1 MFSLLDGFGTRG
13 EKRKLSVSRPSMS
26 SQELMISGGSERR
39 GLRVKRE
46 GGGGVVVVGGSRV
59 LRRP

>member
-1 MFSLLDGFGTRG
+1 
-13 EKRKLSVSRPSMS
+13 MS
-26 SQELMISGGSERR
+26 SQELMISGDSERG

-46 GGGGVVVVGGSRV
+46 GGGGVVAGGGSRV

>member
-1 MFSLLDGFGTRG
+1 MFSLLDGFGRRG

-46 GGGGVVVVGGSRV
+46 GGGGVGGSRV

>member
-1 MFSLLDGFGTRG
+1 
-13 EKRKLSVSRPSMS
+13 MS
-26 SQELMISGGSERR
+26 SQELMISGESERG

-46 GGGGVVVVGGSRV
+46 GGGGVVAVAVVMDGSRV

>member
-1 MFSLLDGFGTRG
+1 MFSLLHGFGRIRG

-46 GGGGVVVVGGSRV
+46 GGGGVGGSRV

>member
-1 MFSLLDGFGTRG
+1 
-13 EKRKLSVSRPSMS
+13 MS

-39 GLRVKRE
+39 DLRVKRE
-46 GGGGVVVVGGSRV
+46 GGGGGVVVVCGSRV